1 MSSEYAETVLVAG
14 CASCPFRDGEWD
26 RCLHPLHADKRS
38 IMWHSLGYNE
48 DGEDIALAPAWCP
61 LRHAPLVLRFGPANE
76 VLVERDE
83 ALAARIEQGEHE

>member
-1 MSSEYAETVLVAG
+1 
-14 CASCPFRDGEWD
+14 
-26 RCLHPLHADKRS
+26 
-38 IMWHSLGYNE
+38 MWHSLGYNE